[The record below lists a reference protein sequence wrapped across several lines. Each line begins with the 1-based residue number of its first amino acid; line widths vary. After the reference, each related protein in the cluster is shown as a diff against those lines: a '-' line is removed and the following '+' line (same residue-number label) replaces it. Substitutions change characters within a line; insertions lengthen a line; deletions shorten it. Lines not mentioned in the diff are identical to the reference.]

1 MFIIIVCDGKAS
13 LKESGV
19 LMRMV
24 RKHMATL
31 TAEPLEDWFLFAE
44 R

>member
-13 LKESGV
+13 LKESDV

-24 RKHMATL
+24 KKPIAML
-31 TAEPLEDWFLFAE
+31 TAEPLEGWLLFAE